1 MKKLFSKLFI
11 TYFFVILGLVVLI
24 LVFSFF
30 AIKKSYISTLES
42 DLTKINSALTYKI
55 KDYLREDR
63 IVDLQRFIIKY
74 GKKNN
79 VRITLV
85 DSLGIVLADSEEDPA
100 YMENH
105 GTRIEIMKALKDGIG
120 STIRHSYTLDKDM
133 LYLAMPVYEQGRL
146 IVVSRVS
153 LFVNNIDNL
162 FTEIRNKILLIAGII
177 FLFSIFIIYI
187 ISKSLTKPIVEL
199 TNSVRRIA
207 QGDYG
212 TKVFLKTSNEL
223 QILANSF
230 NEMSDELRASFQDVK
245 QKQEEISGII
255 KSIRDA
261 IVVIDSDDNII
272 MNNKAFIDY
281 FGITNP
287 VGRFFWEVIPNTK
300 FKHYV
305 NNLRHSS
312 EVRVNEIEVADK
324 YFLVSGSINEINR
337 DVIIVFYNITEYKNL
352 ENMKRDFISNVSH
365 ELKTPLTAIKGFVE
379 TMQEN
384 ADADSK
390 RYLDIIDRQTRRLI
404 NTVQDLL
411 LLSHLESPEAEV
423 DKTPINANDLVDNIF
438 ALFAQKAE
446 AKQIELIKD
455 IEQYAIIYADGY
467 MMEQVL
473 INLVENALNHTDSG
487 YVKVSVKNKEQHS
500 IISVEDTG
508 KGIAPEH
515 QQRIFERFYTV
526 EKSRSRSFAG
536 TGLGLSIV
544 KHIVGLH
551 KGDIS
556 VQSTPGR
563 GSAFIIHI

>member
-42 DLTKINSALTYKI
+42 DLTKINSALIYKI

-63 IVDLQRFIIKY
+63 IVDLQHFIIKY
-74 GKKNN
+74 GKQNN

-85 DSLGIVLADSEEDPA
+85 DSLGIVLADSEKDPA

-105 GTRIEIMKALKDGIG
+105 GTRIEIMKALKNGVG
-120 STIRHSYTLDKDM
+120 SSIRHSHTLDKDM
-133 LYLAMPVYEQGRL
+133 LYLAMPVYEQGSL
-146 IVVSRVS
+146 IVISRVS

-162 FTEIRNKILLIAGII
+162 LSEIRNKILLIAGII
-177 FLFSIFIIYI
+177 FLISILIIYI
-187 ISKSLTKPIVEL
+187 ISKSLSKPIVEL

-212 TKVFLKTSNEL
+212 TKVFLKTSGEL
-223 QILANSF
+223 QVLASSF
-230 NEMSDELRASFQDVK
+230 NEMSDELRASFQEVK

-272 MNNKAFIDY
+272 MHNKAFIDY
-281 FGITNP
+281 FDVKNP

-300 FKHYV
+300 FKNYV
-305 NNLRHSS
+305 NKLQVSHN
-312 EVRVNEIEVADK
+312 VRVKEIEVADK
-324 YFLVSGSINEINR
+324 YFLASGSINEMNG
-337 DVIIVFYNITEYKNL
+337 DVIIVFYDITEYKNL
-352 ENMKRDFISNVSH
+352 ENMKRDFVSNVSH

-384 ADADSK
+384 ADDDSQ
-390 RYLDIIDRQTRRLI
+390 RYLEIIDRQTQRLI
-404 NTVQDLL
+404 NIVQDLL
-411 LLSHLESPEAEV
+411 LLSHLESQEIEL

-438 ALFAQKAE
+438 ELFAQKAE
-446 AKQIELIKD
+446 AKNIELIKN
-455 IEQYAIIYADGY
+455 IEENVEIYADRY
-467 MMEQVL
+467 MIEQVL
-473 INLVENALNHTDSG
+473 INLVENALNHTESG
-487 YVKVSVKNKEQHS
+487 YIKVSVKNKIRQS
-500 IISVEDTG
+500 VISVEDTG

-526 EKSRSRSFAG
+526 EKSRSRAFAG

-563 GSAFIIHI
+563 GSIFIIHI